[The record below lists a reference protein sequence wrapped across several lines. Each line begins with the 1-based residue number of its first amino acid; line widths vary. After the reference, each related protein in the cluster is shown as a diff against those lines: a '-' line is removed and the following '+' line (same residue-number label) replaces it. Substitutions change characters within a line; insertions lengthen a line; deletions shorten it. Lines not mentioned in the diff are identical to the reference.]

1 MFFRYAKGMEHMIL
15 LLLVVAI
22 IASVTIIAAKAV
34 SGLLSEAMTD
44 GIDKILNPVFW
55 IMLLI
60 LPITT
65 AVQIRFL
72 NRVSF

>member
-1 MFFRYAKGMEHMIL
+1 MVV

-22 IASVTIIAAKAV
+22 IASITVIAAKAV
-34 SGLLSEAMTD
+34 STLLSEAFSY
-44 GIDKILNPVFW
+44 GIQRILNPVFW
-55 IMLLI
+55 IMLVL

-72 NRVSF
+72 NRVSLLLSRCMN